1 VTPLDVA
8 KGCMAVV
15 IEEETEEVVAKGCM
29 AIAIEEEEE
38 EVVTLYTRE

>member
-1 VTPLDVA
+1 
-8 KGCMAVV
+8 MAVV

>member
-15 IEEETEEVVAKGCM
+15 IEETEEVVAKGCM

>member
-1 VTPLDVA
+1 
-8 KGCMAVV
+8 MAVA

-29 AIAIEEEEE
+29 AVTIEEEAE